1 MKTESTVMYVLRLA
15 LTLFVITAVVAAALA
30 GVNSITKP
38 AIEKLTAEKTQQ
50 AIELVLPG
58 GGEEIEAPVMDLVS
72 KVYKGENGYAV
83 EATPGAVKEIERK
96 RANEEKLERER
107 RAAAE
112 TLAKQLKDKLIT
124 LKVKCGG
131 QGRLYGRI
139 TSAEIAAALKEQHAV
154 EIDKRKIEC
163 EDIRQ
168 VGEYAVSVTLYTGV
182 KTPMK
187 VKVDSL

>member
-1 MKTESTVMYVLRLA
+1 MKVILLCDVKGSGKKEDVINVSDGYARNF
-15 LTLFVITAVVAAALA
+15 LFP
-30 GVNSITKP
+30 K
-38 AIEKLTAEKTQQ
+38 KW
-50 AIELVLPG
+50 
-58 GGEEIEAPVMDLVS
+58 
-72 KVYKGENGYAV
+72 AV

-112 TLAKQLKDKLIT
+112 ALAKQLKDKVIT
-124 LKVKCGG
+124 LKVKCGA

-168 VGEYAVSVTLYTGV
+168 VGETPVTVILYTGV
-182 KTPMK
+182 KAPMK
-187 VKVDSL
+187 VQVQSL

>member
-1 MKTESTVMYVLRLA
+1 MKVILLCDVKGSGKKDDVINVSDGYARNY
-15 LTLFVITAVVAAALA
+15 LFPR
-30 GVNSITKP
+30 KW
-38 AIEKLTAEKTQQ
+38 
-50 AIELVLPG
+50 
-58 GGEEIEAPVMDLVS
+58 
-72 KVYKGENGYAV
+72 AV

-112 TLAKQLKDKLIT
+112 EVAKKLKG
-124 LKVKCGG
+124 KVINIQAKCGA
-131 QGRLYGRI
+131 QGRIYGSI
-139 TSAEIAAALKEQHAV
+139 TSQEVAAALKEQHGV

-187 VKVDSL
+187 VKVDSLS

>member
-1 MKTESTVMYVLRLA
+1 MK
-15 LTLFVITAVVAAALA
+15 VILLCDVKGSGKKDDVI
-30 GVNSITKP
+30 N
-38 AIEKLTAEKTQQ
+38 
-50 AIELVLPG
+50 
-58 GGEEIEAPVMDLVS
+58 VS
-72 KVYKGENGYAV
+72 DGYARNFHFPKKWAV

-96 RANEEKLERER
+96 RAAEEKLERER

-112 TLAKQLKDKLIT
+112 EVAKQLKDKLIS

-139 TSAEIAAALKEQHAV
+139 TSAEIAAALKEQHGV
-154 EIDKRKIEC
+154 DVDKRKIEC

-168 VGEYAVSVTLYTGV
+168 VGEYAITVILYTGV

-187 VKVDSL
+187 VKVESL